1 MSDFNPALPKNIT
14 WRVGKNKGQ
23 DADKKPNRCTLF
35 IPAESMQALVSHLMA
50 MVDTATNAT
59 TGEVYDWETKQ
70 KVTVPGYYL
79 TGKGIGNESNDWAV
93 GELALAL
100 IQDVVSPPVQA
111 VAPPAP
117 TAPPVA
123 PPAPPVPAV
132 APPMPAIP
140 TPSGF

>member
-14 WRVGKNKGQ
+14 WRVGKNKGP

-35 IPAESMQALVSHLMA
+35 IPAESMTALVGHLCA

-59 TGEVYDWETKQ
+59 TGEVYDWDTKQ

-79 TGKGIGNESNDWAV
+79 TGKGIGNEANDWAV
-93 GELALAL
+93 GELAMQF
-100 IQDVVSPPVQA
+100 IDGQVVPPVQA

-117 TAPPVA
+117 PAPPVA
-123 PPAPPVPAV
+123 PPAPP
-132 APPMPAIP
+132 MPAIP
-140 TPSGF
+140 APSGF